1 MIICDNCGIHADSD
15 YGDCVFD
22 DVHSFCSEECNE
34 KFNNNKGAE
43 RDFFDDEGIYTV
55 KRIELID
62 NLKGSNS
69 THLKKENK

>member
-1 MIICDNCGIHADSD
+1 
-15 YGDCVFD
+15 VFD

-34 KFNNNKGAE
+34 KFNNNKGAA